1 MSIGKRLALLRKT
14 LDIPQTEMAMVIG
27 CSQGNLSQ
35 YEKDSPI
42 IPVKCIIPL
51 RVTYN
56 VNLDWLLL
64 GVGDMFLPDMGV
76 QQQVEKATNV
86 VSVKNKARNRLI
98 KEMDELTAEVDR
110 KVKKMKGYLS
120 EE

>member
-1 MSIGKRLALLRKT
+1 MSIGKRLTLLRKT
-14 LDIPQTEMAMVIG
+14 LDIKQVDMAMVIG

-35 YEKDSPI
+35 YETDRPI

-64 GVGDMFLPDMGV
+64 GVGEMFLPDTGI
-76 QQQVEKATNV
+76 QQPADKQTFKKPINTK
-86 VSVKNKARNRLI
+86 KNDKLI
-98 KEMDELTAEVDR
+98 KEIDKLLADVH
-110 KVKKMKGYLS
+110 KKLQEMKD
-120 EE
+120 

>member
-76 QQQVEKATNV
+76 QQQVENPISKEP
-86 VSVKNKARNRLI
+86 VKRKKKDKLV
-98 KEMDELTAEVDR
+98 KEINELLAEVKR
-110 KVKKMKGYLS
+110 KLEQMH
-120 EE
+120 